1 MTIEI
6 TKKHIVGLILTVL
19 IIGVSF
25 VGGYYYGKSNT
36 VSKEDYTTARLYA
49 TYTADM
55 LKALYSEL
63 GEPHINN
70 TNFNTNARAIAT
82 LKAKATGKKYS
93 EVKDKSYTLYELL
106 DVSSLIKEE

>member
-1 MTIEI
+1 MPINWKGIKTTGNRFYYANRIAEINDRGLSLVTI
-6 TKKHIVGLILTVL
+6 
-19 IIGVSF
+19 
-25 VGGYYYGKSNT
+25 
-36 VSKEDYTTARLYA
+36 A

-70 TNFNTNARAIAT
+70 TDFNTNARAIAT